1 MQDLNVVLI
10 VLGVVVTFVY
20 LWYNQA
26 YRPRE
31 KGEGPARHSSFVG
44 SDIPEPKNLFILQYE
59 QISQR
64 VRSREISTAVVGS
77 LFLTVS
83 VLLLCS
89 VAILGERISTLFE
102 YVLVFA
108 SVILYSIW
116 LLGFNLPANIVSN
129 RDLYQLRQ
137 MEKETEDGLTVHT
150 SLWENMKDTAWS
162 KYFKRQVWIYPFWVL
177 VTVAVLVVHGI
188 LIF

>member
-20 LWYNQA
+20 LWYNQP
-26 YRPRE
+26 YRPKE
-31 KGEGPARHSSFVG
+31 KGEGLTRHSGFVG
-44 SDIPEPKNLFILQYE
+44 SDIPEPKNLFIIQYE

-64 VRSREISTAVVGS
+64 LRSRETATAVAGS
-77 LFLTVS
+77 LFLTAS

-89 VAILGERISTLFE
+89 SAILGHGISSLFE

-116 LLGFNLPANIVSN
+116 LLGFNLPNTMVSN
-129 RDLYQLRQ
+129 RDLYKLSQ
-137 MEKETEDGLTVHT
+137 MEKETEDGLNVHA
-150 SLWENMKDTAWS
+150 SLWENMKDATWS
-162 KYFKRQVWIYPFWVL
+162 KYLKRQVWIFPFWVL
-177 VTVAVLVVHGI
+177 VAAAVLVVHGI

>member
-20 LWYNQA
+20 LWYNQP
-26 YRPRE
+26 YRPKE
-31 KGEGPARHSSFVG
+31 KGEGQTRHSGFVG
-44 SDIPEPKNLFILQYE
+44 SDIPEPKNLFIIQYE
-59 QISQR
+59 QVSQR
-64 VRSREISTAVVGS
+64 LRSREMSAAVAGS
-77 LFLTVS
+77 LFLTAS

-89 VAILGERISTLFE
+89 SAILAKGISSLFE

-116 LLGFNLPANIVSN
+116 LLGFNLPTNIVN
-129 RDLYQLRQ
+129 NKDLYQLRQ
-137 MEKETEDGLTVHT
+137 MEKETNDGLTVHA
-150 SLWENMKDTAWS
+150 SLWENMKDATWS
-162 KYFKRQVWIYPFWVL
+162 KYIRRQVWIFPFWVL
-177 VTVAVLVVHGI
+177 ITAAVLVVHGI